1 MAAWKDGTQAQ
12 YQGYLKQWRSFCTGR
27 DIDMFTPQV
36 SEVLDFLTTLFDK
49 GLGYSA
55 LNTAR
60 SSLSSIINI
69 EGRPVGEHQIVVKF
83 MKGVFN
89 LRPSKPR
96 TNYTWD
102 PQIVLDYL
110 KNLSPVKDI
119 DYKLLTYKAVTLL
132 WILSGQRGQ
141 SVRLI
146 DIRNVEIN
154 KNFVKIRYG
163 DMLKTTRPGFQQ
175 NEIKLKAYA
184 PDRRICITTVL
195 SEYIAQRNERCSQDC
210 TQLFITTQK
219 PYRAATASTIA
230 RWVKDVMREAGLDI
244 TKFTPHSIRAAS
256 TSAAM
261 RSGIPIDSILATA
274 GWTKESTFRKYYN
287 KPLAVENS
295 LQDDVPK
302 DV

>member
-1 MAAWKDGTQAQ
+1 M
-12 YQGYLKQWRSFCTGR
+12 
-27 DIDMFTPQV
+27 
-36 SEVLDFLTTLFDK
+36 
-49 GLGYSA
+49 
-55 LNTAR
+55 
-60 SSLSSIINI
+60 
-69 EGRPVGEHQIVVKF
+69 
-83 MKGVFN
+83 
-89 LRPSKPR
+89 
-96 TNYTWD
+96 
-102 PQIVLDYL
+102 
-110 KNLSPVKDI
+110 
-119 DYKLLTYKAVTLL
+119 LL

-163 DMLKTTRPGFQQ
+163 DILKTTRPGFQQ

-195 SEYIAQRNERCSQDC
+195 SECIAQRNRRCSQDC

-219 PYRAATASTIA
+219 PYRAAAASTIA

-244 TKFTPHSIRAAS
+244 KKFTPHSIRAAS

-261 RSGIPIDSILATA
+261 RNGIPIDSILATA

-287 KPLAVENS
+287 KPLAVETS
-295 LQDDVPK
+295 LQDDVAK

>member
-1 MAAWKDGTQAQ
+1 MGKLYKNECRHPCTFQGERAPDADTPVETGGRATQDEASSGAYLREKFRQTGVSGQALDILMAAWKDGTQAQ
-12 YQGYLKQWRSFCTGR
+12 YQGYLKQWRSFCMGR

-60 SSLSSIINI
+60 SSLSSVINI

-110 KNLSPVKDI
+110 KTLSPVKDI

-132 WILSGQRGQ
+132 WILSGQRG
-141 SVRLI
+141 
-146 DIRNVEIN
+146 
-154 KNFVKIRYG
+154 
-163 DMLKTTRPGFQQ
+163 
-175 NEIKLKAYA
+175 
-184 PDRRICITTVL
+184 
-195 SEYIAQRNERCSQDC
+195 
-210 TQLFITTQK
+210 
-219 PYRAATASTIA
+219 
-230 RWVKDVMREAGLDI
+230 
-244 TKFTPHSIRAAS
+244 
-256 TSAAM
+256 
-261 RSGIPIDSILATA
+261 
-274 GWTKESTFRKYYN
+274 
-287 KPLAVENS
+287 
-295 LQDDVPK
+295 
-302 DV
+302 